1 MDTLLIACAVALAAT
16 ALVAVVFLLARRVS
30 GEERLAEVIERFN
43 ARLESMAGDVSRA
56 LERTQKETEQPRE
69 FSELSSS
76 IDLD

>member
-16 ALVAVVFLLARRVS
+16 ALLAVVFLLARRWS

-56 LERTQKETEQPRE
+56 LERTQKETE
-69 FSELSSS
+69 
-76 IDLD
+76 